1 MEDRDGS
8 FRDEGEE
15 RMCRVARA
23 IETGN
28 GVLQWEESQGAKL
41 LTGED
46 QGTEDRVDVR
56 RLVGAPF

>member
-46 QGTEDRVDVR
+46 QGTEDREDVR